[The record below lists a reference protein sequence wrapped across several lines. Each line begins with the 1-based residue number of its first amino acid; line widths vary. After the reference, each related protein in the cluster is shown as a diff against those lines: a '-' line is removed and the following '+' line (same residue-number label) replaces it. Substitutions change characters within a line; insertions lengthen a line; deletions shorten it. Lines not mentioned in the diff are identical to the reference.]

1 MFRRNSVNL
10 AALIAL
16 GAAVAPVAL
25 LTLPQ
30 DARAQSNASG
40 GVAGV
45 VQNAEG
51 ATVLIENLDTGLKRT
66 LTPDATGRVS
76 ASALPVGRYKAS
88 LIRDGKVVQAT
99 DPFEVVIGQNYP
111 LAFGARLETVTV
123 TSTRR
128 LIDTTTANIGTNFT
142 AAVLEGLPIGRNLND
157 IVRLA
162 PGTSDADSR
171 YGNAMSI
178 AGGAPSENAYY
189 INGFPATN
197 PLSQLGSAQLP
208 FGAIEQAQVLTTGYG
223 VEYGRSVGG
232 VLNVVTKSGSNT
244 FEAGGQVLYSPQTGR
259 GKNKDFYYAV
269 TGDPANAT
277 TDGKLRL
284 RGSDDTRTSTTTS
297 VYAGGPIIKDKLF
310 FFAAAEQNVIKRGYV
325 SENDPAV
332 STGSPAA
339 TKGWTDRKDTT
350 TRLYGKLNFN
360 ITDDHLL
367 EATLI
372 RDKPESVRSQQGY
385 DYTTGARN
393 GQVVGTQK
401 YTNVDGFTDAGAD
414 IGILKYVGNLTD
426 NLTLTALY
434 GKSKTKHT
442 EDLGPYSGTVPGVL
456 FGTGGQAPGITYAQ
470 LNPVA
475 GQRVLAEGSKDS
487 VKSFRLDLEWR
498 VGAHTIRAGLD
509 NNKLTSINAGE
520 ALSGGKGTV
529 ISYLKTSATNAL
541 NTSFAIN
548 NSQTGG
554 QRVWLADPQNG
565 ALAAQGYYGRE
576 QIFIT
581 TTNAYSDQDAMYIED
596 KWRVTKDLTLTGG
609 IRKEGFENRNGDNV
623 SFLKMDNQINPRLA
637 AAWDVTGDGN
647 NKLSATVGRY
657 SIQIPTH
664 IAVRGASRS
673 TFTRQFFTYTG
684 VDENGQP
691 VGRRNIT
698 TPYSANNEYGQAK
711 DAKVV
716 SALDMKPTYQDE
728 ISFAFEKALSRE
740 YIGRA
745 QVTYRSLKTTIDDN
759 CDFRPFEKWAAD
771 NNVDTSNWR
780 GFGCATFNPGRAN
793 SFLVDFNDGDPTK
806 AGKNYTRVDLSAEA
820 LGFPKAKRTYFALD
834 LSLEHPKRNGW
845 YGKVTYTYSKS
856 KGNTEGQ
863 TLSDVGQT
871 DVAAT
876 QTWDH
881 PELMEYAYGYLPGD
895 RRHAVKAFGFV
906 EVAPEWEVGAN
917 LSLASGRP
925 RSCLGWYAGSSPT
938 IGDVDYGSSYHYCDD
953 KVSPRGALG
962 NLPMTRRLDL
972 SLNYAPKWFDGLR
985 ASIEVFNVTNSVV
998 AQNVNE
1004 VYMDD
1009 ARAVKSN
1016 IYGQPISY
1024 STPRRIQLAVQYNKQ
1039 F

>member
-1 MFRRNSVNL
+1 MFRRKSVNL

-16 GAAVAPVAL
+16 GAVVAPVAL
-25 LTLPQ
+25 LTIPQ
-30 DARAQSNASG
+30 AAHAQSNASG
-40 GVAGV
+40 GVVGIIT
-45 VQNAEG
+45 NAAG
-51 ATVLIENLDTGLKRT
+51 ATVQIENIDTGLKRV
-66 LTPDATGRVS
+66 LTPDAAGRVS

-88 LIRDGKVVQAT
+88 LVRDGKVVQTT
-99 DPFEVVIGQNYP
+99 DTFEVAIGQNYP
-111 LAFGARLETVTV
+111 LSFAAQLETVTV

-128 LIDTTTANIGTNFT
+128 LIDTTTANVGSVFT
-142 AAVLEGLPIGRNLND
+142 AATLEGLPIGRNLND

-197 PLSQLGSAQLP
+197 PLTQLGSAQLP
-208 FGAIEQAQVLTTGYG
+208 FGAIDQAQVLTTGYG
-223 VEYGRSVGG
+223 VAYGRSVGG
-232 VLNVVTKSGSNT
+232 VLNVVTKSGTNN
-244 FEAGGQVLYSPQTGR
+244 FEVGGQVLYSPQTGR
-259 GKNKDFYYAV
+259 GNNKDFYYAV

-284 RGSDDTRTSTTTS
+284 RAEDNTRRSTTTS

-310 FFAAAEQNVIKRGYV
+310 FFAAAEQSVVKTGSVNA
-325 SENDPAV
+325 NDPSV
-332 STGSPAA
+332 STGSTAA
-339 TKGWTDRKDTT
+339 TNGWTDRKDTT
-350 TRLYGKLNFN
+350 TRLYGKLNYN

-372 RDKPESVRSQQGY
+372 RDKPESKRALQGY
-385 DYTTGARN
+385 DYATRARN
-393 GQVVGTQK
+393 GIVTSTQT
-401 YTNVDGFTDAGAD
+401 YENVDGFTDAGAD

-434 GKSKTKHT
+434 GRSTSKHK
-442 EDLGPYSGTVPGVL
+442 EDLGQYSGTVPGVL
-456 FGTGGQAPGITYAQ
+456 FGTGGQAPGVTYPV

-475 GQRVLAEGSKDS
+475 GQQVLAPGSKDT
-487 VKSFRLDLEWR
+487 VKSFRLDVEWR
-498 VGAHTIRAGLD
+498 LGNHTLSAGLD
-509 NNKLTSINAGE
+509 NNKLSSKNAGVE
-520 ALSGGKGTV
+520 LSGGSGNV
-529 ISYLKTSATNAL
+529 ISYLKTSATNAA

-554 QRVWLADPQNG
+554 QRVWLADPTHG

-581 TTNAYSDQDAMYIED
+581 TTNAYSDQDALYLED
-596 KWRVTKDLTLTGG
+596 KWRVTKDVTLTGG

-623 SFLKMDNQINPRLA
+623 SFLKMNNQINPRLA
-637 AAWDVTGDGN
+637 AVWDVTSDGN
-647 NKLSATVGRY
+647 NKLSATAGRY

-684 VDENGQP
+684 VDANGQP
-691 VGRRNIT
+691 IGRVNIT
-698 TPYSANNEYGQAK
+698 TPYSANNEYGQSK

-728 ISFAFEKALSRE
+728 LSFAFEKALSRD

-745 QVTYRSLKTTIDDN
+745 QVTYRTLKTTIDDT

-771 NNVDTSNWR
+771 NKVDTSEWR

-793 SFLVDFNDGDPTK
+793 SFLIDFHDANPAK
-806 AGKNYTRVDLSAEA
+806 AGKDYTRVDLSAA
-820 LGFPKAKRTYFALD
+820 DLGFPKAKRTYFALD

-881 PELMEYAYGYLPGD
+881 PELMENAYGYLPGD
-895 RRHAVKAFGFV
+895 RRHALKAFGSY
-906 EVAPEWEVGAN
+906 EITQELEIGAN

-953 KVSPRGALG
+953 KPSPRGALG
-962 NLPMTRRLDL
+962 TLPWTRRLDL
-972 SLNYAPKWFDGLR
+972 SLSYSPKWFDGLR
-985 ASIEVFNVTNSVV
+985 ATFEVFNATNSVV
-998 AQNVNE
+998 TQNVNE

-1024 STPRRIQLAVQYNKQ
+1024 SSPRRLQFGIEYNKQ

>member
-16 GAAVAPVAL
+16 GAAIAPVAL
-25 LTLPQ
+25 LTVPQ
-30 DARAQSNASG
+30 VARAQSNSSG
-40 GVAGV
+40 GVAGQIPNPV
-45 VQNAEG
+45 G
-51 ATVLIENLDTGLKRT
+51 ATVHIENIDTGLKRV
-66 LTPDATGRVS
+66 LTPDANGRVS

-88 LIRDGKVVQAT
+88 LVRDGKSVQT
-99 DPFEVVIGQNYP
+99 LDTFEVVIGQNYP
-111 LAFGARLETVTV
+111 LSFTNQLETVTV
-123 TSTRR
+123 TATRR
-128 LIDTTTANIGTNFT
+128 LIDTTTANSGSNFT
-142 AAVLEGLPIGRNLND
+142 AAMLEGLPIGRNLND

-197 PLSQLGSAQLP
+197 PLTQLGSAQLP

-232 VLNVVTKSGSNT
+232 VLNVVTKSGTNN
-244 FEAGGQVLYSPQTGR
+244 FEAGGQVIYSPQTGR
-259 GKNKDFYYAV
+259 GKSRDFYYAV
-269 TGDPANAT
+269 TGDPANST

-284 RGSDDTRTSTTTS
+284 RGEDNTRTSNTTS
-297 VYAGGPIIKDKLF
+297 LYVGGPIIKDKLF
-310 FFAAAEQNVIKRGYV
+310 FFAAAEQNVVKTGSV
-325 SENDPAV
+325 NANDPSV
-332 STGSPAA
+332 STGSTAA
-339 TKGWTDRKDTT
+339 TNGWTNRKDTT

-367 EATLI
+367 EATFI
-372 RDKPESVRSQQGY
+372 SDKPESVRNLEGY
-385 DYTTGARN
+385 DYGTRSRN
-393 GQVVGTQK
+393 GIVTSSQK

-414 IGILKYVGNLTD
+414 IGILKYVGNLTND
-426 NLTLTALY
+426 LTLTALY
-434 GKSKTKHT
+434 GRSKTKHT
-442 EDLGPYSGTVPGVL
+442 ESLGQYADTVPGVL
-456 FGTGGQAPGITYAQ
+456 FGTGGQAPGITYPV

-475 GQRVLAEGSKDS
+475 GQQVLAPNSSDT

-498 VGAHTIRAGLD
+498 LGSHTLRAGLD
-509 NNKLTSINAGE
+509 NNKLASKNAGVE
-520 ALSGGKGTV
+520 LAGGKGNV
-529 ISYLKTSATNAL
+529 ISYLKTSATNAA
-541 NTSFAIN
+541 NTSFNIN
-548 NSQTGG
+548 SSQTGG
-554 QRVWLADPQNG
+554 QRVWLADPTHG
-565 ALAAQGYYGRE
+565 ALGAQGYYGRE

-581 TTNAYSDQDAMYIED
+581 TTDAYSDQDAFYIED
-596 KWRVTKDLTLTGG
+596 KWRVTKDFTLTGG
-609 IRKEGFENRNGDNV
+609 IRKEGFENRNGDNIA
-623 SFLKMDNQINPRLA
+623 FLKMNNQINPRLA

-684 VDENGQP
+684 VDANGQP
-691 VGRRNIT
+691 TGRVNIT
-698 TPYSANNEYGQAK
+698 TPYSANNEYGQLK
-711 DAKVV
+711 DSNVV

-745 QVTYRSLKTTIDDN
+745 QVTYRSLKTTIDDT

-771 NNVDTSNWR
+771 NKVDTSQWG

-793 SFLVDFNDGDPTK
+793 SFLVDFQDQNP
-806 AGKNYTRVDLSAEA
+806 AQRGKNYTRVDLSADA

-834 LSLEHPKRNGW
+834 LTLEHPKRDGW
-845 YGKVTYTYSKS
+845 YGRVTYTYSKS

-895 RRHAVKAFGFV
+895 RRHALKAFGFYEITP
-906 EVAPEWEVGAN
+906 EVEVGAN
-917 LSLASGRP
+917 LSLSSGRP

-938 IGDVDYGSSYHYCDD
+938 IDEVDYGSSYHYCDG

-962 NLPMTRRLDL
+962 TLPFNRRLDMSL
-972 SLNYAPKWFDGLR
+972 SYSPKWFDGLR
-985 ASIEVFNVTNSVV
+985 ATFEVFNITNSRV

-1009 ARAVKSN
+1009 ARAVKSAV
-1016 IYGQPISY
+1016 YGMPISY
-1024 STPRRIQLAVQYNKQ
+1024 SAPRRLQFSVQYNKQ